1 MTEPPKEETL
11 ERRIARLE
19 AIVRELESGRLE
31 LQEAFDL
38 FEEGVGHLKEA
49 DALLSRT
56 EMRIERLIA
65 DTCDRMIVQPLTDD
79 GE

>member
-65 DTCDRMIVQPLTDD
+65 GTGDTVIVQPLADAD
-79 GE
+79 E

>member
-1 MTEPPKEETL
+1 MTEPPKDETL

-65 DTCDRMIVQPLTDD
+65 DTGDRMIVQPLTDD